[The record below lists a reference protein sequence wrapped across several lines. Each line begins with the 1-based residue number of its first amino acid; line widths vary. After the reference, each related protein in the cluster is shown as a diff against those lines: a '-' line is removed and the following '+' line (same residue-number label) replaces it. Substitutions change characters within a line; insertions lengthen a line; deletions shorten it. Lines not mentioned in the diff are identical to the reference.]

1 MVVSKKEGVKV
12 SIVLDGISVE
22 QVTKFKYLGS
32 ILSEDGR
39 CFEDV
44 KVRVGMAKEA
54 FRKRRELMTKSF
66 NKDLKKRMI
75 KTLVWPVATY
85 ACETW
90 TLRKKERDKLNAL
103 EM

>member
-1 MVVSKKEGVKV
+1 MKV

-22 QVTKFKYLGS
+22 QVIKFKYLGS

-54 FRKRRELMTKSF
+54 FRKRRELMTIFSETSKPR
-66 NKDLKKRMI
+66 KRGKM
-75 KTLVWPVATY
+75 T
-85 ACETW
+85 
-90 TLRKKERDKLNAL
+90 
-103 EM
+103 

>member
-1 MVVSKKEGVKV
+1 MKV

-22 QVTKFKYLGS
+22 QVIKFKYLGS

-54 FRKRRELMTKSF
+54 FRKRRKLITKSF

-85 ACETW
+85 AC
-90 TLRKKERDKLNAL
+90 
-103 EM
+103 